1 MSPPRPKTK
10 PARGDNRRNKV
21 LEAAARLFASK
32 GYEGT
37 SIRDIAAEV
46 GILSGS
52 LYYHFPSKEAMLI
65 AVHSK
70 GVEQVTTAVKAA
82 IEQSSNVPWDRFTS
96 ACIAHLEILLSE
108 SPFSQVVTPQFT
120 RAFDEPLRSE
130 LIAQRDSYEKLFADL
145 VKALPLPANIDRRY
159 FRLAVLGS
167 LNWTPTWYH
176 PGRDTPTA
184 IAKEMIDVF
193 RYQLDPKASD

>member
-1 MSPPRPKTK
+1 MSPPRAKPK

-70 GVEQVTTAVKAA
+70 GVEQVTTAVKYKLAVA
-82 IEQSSNVPWDRFTS
+82 WPIFVWMFSVP
-96 ACIAHLEILLSE
+96 
-108 SPFSQVVTPQFT
+108 V
-120 RAFDEPLRSE
+120 
-130 LIAQRDSYEKLFADL
+130 
-145 VKALPLPANIDRRY
+145 ALPKLSATRVRASRVTFLQATCNSMFPA
-159 FRLAVLGS
+159 A
-167 LNWTPTWYH
+167 P
-176 PGRDTPTA
+176 
-184 IAKEMIDVF
+184 
-193 RYQLDPKASD
+193 